1 MDLCDSSGRTAPMIK
16 TRANFCLVVS
26 NEHFK
31 TNIFH
36 SLRGL
41 CAPAALVIVTALAM
55 YCVILRWL

>member
-1 MDLCDSSGRTAPMIK
+1 MIK